1 MKHRAMSSR
10 LMPLVASCATVGM
23 LLAGLP
29 ASAVAVGT
37 TRAAAS
43 DASSSTTAT
52 ITPSADTTLQ
62 TWTSEKNSS
71 MASKPY
77 IGTLQGASQGVFG
90 EKFESTDAAD
100 TTDLKTGLL
109 TFDLSAYDHAPDSAT
124 FEMTYLGYRG
134 NPTATDTDTIK
145 VTPVDTT
152 VCTNNATDCG
162 ANVATGAT
170 KPKFSINDSS
180 FVAESKPFEYG
191 TTVYAGDAITVV
203 PANTKKV
210 TVDVTEIVRQQF
222 AEGKKVITLAVG
234 ETKKTEVRFA
244 SSEGTT
250 SLNGA
255 TADMAPKLTVSVSTK
270 DDLKPSADTTLQ
282 AWASEKNEKKNTAA
296 YVGAL
301 QPEGDYGDF
310 GEKFKST
317 DVHDV
322 TDAKMGLMTFDLSDY
337 TAAPEHSILT
347 LTYLGY
353 AGADKT
359 ATATDK
365 VKVVAVD
372 TSRCTGTAPCD
383 TNNATWANRPDF
395 EVTDTTKTATSH
407 AFAYGSK
414 KYSDGMTVE
423 SGNAKKVLLDVTDII
438 KAEFAKFSA
447 GATEKKITL
456 ALGELNKSDMRFGS
470 KEVTSLTGATEA
482 MQPTLSVTKKPKA
495 YTLSIEGP
503 TKVKYQKGEAFDKA
517 GLVVKATSTADGTVK
532 TLTEGNGEDNYTIDT
547 SAFDSASI
555 GVYPITVKYNK
566 DPEIAASFNAYVIAS
581 VEDGG
586 DGDTSKDDWLW
597 YKQPASQ
604 TDATAT
610 AGGNYGN
617 PDNNRW
623 QQTTLPF
630 GNGKIGGTVWGEV
643 SRERVTFNE
652 ETLWTGGPG
661 SSTSYNG
668 GNNETK
674 GQNGAT
680 LRALNKQLANGA
692 ETVNPGNLTG
702 GENAA
707 EQGNYLNWGDIY
719 LDYGFNDTT
728 VTEYRRDL
736 NLSKGKADVTF
747 KHDGVTYTREYFAS
761 NPDNVMVARLTA
773 SKAGK
778 LNFNVSMPTNTNYS
792 KTGETTTVKGDTL
805 TVKGALGN
813 NGLLY
818 NSQIKVV
825 LDNGEGTLSEG
836 ADGASLKVSDAK
848 AVTLYIAAATDY
860 KQKYPSYRTGETAA
874 EVNTRVAKVVQ
885 DAANKGYT
893 AVKKAHI
900 ADHSAIYDRV
910 KIDLGQS
917 GHSSDGAVATDAL
930 LKAYQRGSATTAQ
943 KRELETLVYKY
954 GRYLTIGSSRE
965 NSQLPSN
972 LQGIWSVTADDNAH
986 GNTPW
991 GSDFHMNVNLQMN
1004 YWPTYSANMGELA
1017 EPLIEYVEGLVKP
1030 GRVTA
1035 KVYAGAET
1043 TNPETTPIGEG
1054 EGYMAHTENTAYGWT
1069 APGQSFSWGWSPA
1082 AVPWILQNVYEA
1094 YEYSGDPAL
1103 LDRVYAL
1110 LKEES
1115 HFYVNYMLHK
1125 AGSSSGDRLTTGV
1138 AYSPEQGPLG
1148 TDGNTYESSLVWQM
1162 LNDAIEAAKAKGDP
1176 DGLVGDTTD
1185 CSADNWAK
1193 GDNGNFT
1200 DANANRSWSCAKSLL
1215 KPIEV
1220 GNSGQ
1225 IKEWYFEGALGKKK
1239 DGSAISGYQADNQH
1253 RHMSHLLG
1261 LFPGD
1266 LITIDNSEY
1275 MDAAK
1280 TSLRY
1285 RCFKGNVLQSNTG
1298 WAIGQRI
1305 NSWARTG
1312 DGNTTYKLVELQL
1325 KNAMYANL
1333 FDYHA
1338 PFQIDGNFGNT
1349 SGVDEMLLQSNS
1361 TFTDTDGKKYVNY
1374 TNILPALPDA
1384 WADGSVSGL
1393 VARGNFTV
1401 GTTWKNGKATEVKL
1415 TSNKGKQA
1423 AVKIT
1428 AGGAQN
1434 YEVKNGDT
1442 AVNAKVVT
1450 NADGASLLVFD
1461 TTAGT
1466 TYTITKKASA
1476 NVPVT
1481 GVTVTG
1487 ANTATAGDTVTL
1499 TATVAPADATD
1510 KSVTWSTSDAAVA
1523 TVNANGVVTTKK
1535 AGKVTITA
1543 TSNGDKTKF
1552 GSIEITVS
1560 AATVPVTSVT
1570 VAGDAAMTVDGEQ
1583 TLTATVA
1590 PANATDKTVT
1600 WKSSDATVA
1609 TVDANGKVVAKKA
1622 GEVTITAT
1630 AGGVSGTLKIT
1641 VSDKAPTVIP
1651 VRSVTVTG
1659 KQELVEGASTTLT
1672 ATVAPADATDKTVTW
1687 KSSDES
1693 VATVDKDGVVT
1704 AKKAGTV
1711 TITATAGGVSGTL
1724 DITVTAKPV
1733 ETVPVTSVE
1742 VTVEAGTT
1750 VSVGKTLQ
1758 ATATVKPGNAT
1769 NKKVTWKSSDESIA
1783 TVDANGVITAK
1794 KAGKVVIT
1802 ATSTDGTDKSGS
1814 VEITV
1819 ADETKPTPDHKSVK
1833 ADTGDVTAG
1842 KTGTVTEPKD
1852 VAGWKSRSII
1862 KQGKLGKAEIA
1873 DGTLVYAA
1881 GDKTGDDSFV
1891 VQYTMADGT
1900 VIDVTYSVTVKAA
1913 ETGKNDGDGKG
1924 DGVAKTGA
1932 AVGALAGLGLMLLA
1946 VGVSVVMI
1954 RRKRSA

>member
-1 MKHRAMSSR
+1 
-10 LMPLVASCATVGM
+10 
-23 LLAGLP
+23 
-29 ASAVAVGT
+29 
-37 TRAAAS
+37 
-43 DASSSTTAT
+43 
-52 ITPSADTTLQ
+52 
-62 TWTSEKNSS
+62 

-825 LDNGEGTLSEG
+825 LDQRGEGTLSEG

-972 LQGIWSVTADDNAH
+972 LQGIWSVTAGDNAH

-1220 GNSGQ
+1220 GDSGQ

-1239 DGSAISGYQADNQH
+1239 DGSAISGYQTDNQH

-1312 DGNTTYKLVELQL
+1312 DGNTTYQLVELQL

-1361 TFTDTDGKKYVNY
+1361 TFTDTAGKKYVNY

-1384 WADGSVSGL
+1384 WAGGSVSGL

-1401 GTTWKNGKATEVKL
+1401 GTTWANGKATEVKL

-1499 TATVAPADATD
+1499 TATVTPADATD

-1570 VAGDAAMTVDGEQ
+1570 VAGAAAMTVDGEQ

-1590 PANATDKTVT
+1590 PADATDKTVT

-1630 AGGVSGTLKIT
+1630 AGGMSGTLKIT

-1651 VRSVTVTG
+1651 VQSVTVTG

-1724 DITVTAKPV
+1724 HITVTAKPV

-1932 AVGALAGLGLMLLA
+1932 AVGALAGFGLMLLA

-1954 RRKRSA
+1954 RRKHSA

>member
-1 MKHRAMSSR
+1 
-10 LMPLVASCATVGM
+10 
-23 LLAGLP
+23 
-29 ASAVAVGT
+29 
-37 TRAAAS
+37 
-43 DASSSTTAT
+43 
-52 ITPSADTTLQ
+52 
-62 TWTSEKNSS
+62 
-71 MASKPY
+71 
-77 IGTLQGASQGVFG
+77 
-90 EKFESTDAAD
+90 
-100 TTDLKTGLL
+100 
-109 TFDLSAYDHAPDSAT
+109 
-124 FEMTYLGYRG
+124 
-134 NPTATDTDTIK
+134 
-145 VTPVDTT
+145 
-152 VCTNNATDCG
+152 
-162 ANVATGAT
+162 
-170 KPKFSINDSS
+170 
-180 FVAESKPFEYG
+180 
-191 TTVYAGDAITVV
+191 
-203 PANTKKV
+203 
-210 TVDVTEIVRQQF
+210 
-222 AEGKKVITLAVG
+222 
-234 ETKKTEVRFA
+234 
-244 SSEGTT
+244 
-250 SLNGA
+250 
-255 TADMAPKLTVSVSTK
+255 
-270 DDLKPSADTTLQ
+270 
-282 AWASEKNEKKNTAA
+282 
-296 YVGAL
+296 
-301 QPEGDYGDF
+301 
-310 GEKFKST
+310 
-317 DVHDV
+317 
-322 TDAKMGLMTFDLSDY
+322 
-337 TAAPEHSILT
+337 
-347 LTYLGY
+347 
-353 AGADKT
+353 
-359 ATATDK
+359 
-365 VKVVAVD
+365 
-372 TSRCTGTAPCD
+372 
-383 TNNATWANRPDF
+383 
-395 EVTDTTKTATSH
+395 
-407 AFAYGSK
+407 
-414 KYSDGMTVE
+414 
-423 SGNAKKVLLDVTDII
+423 
-438 KAEFAKFSA
+438 
-447 GATEKKITL
+447 
-456 ALGELNKSDMRFGS
+456 
-470 KEVTSLTGATEA
+470 
-482 MQPTLSVTKKPKA
+482 
-495 YTLSIEGP
+495 
-503 TKVKYQKGEAFDKA
+503 
-517 GLVVKATSTADGTVK
+517 
-532 TLTEGNGEDNYTIDT
+532 
-547 SAFDSASI
+547 
-555 GVYPITVKYNK
+555 
-566 DPEIAASFNAYVIAS
+566 
-581 VEDGG
+581 
-586 DGDTSKDDWLW
+586 
-597 YKQPASQ
+597 
-604 TDATAT
+604 
-610 AGGNYGN
+610 
-617 PDNNRW
+617 
-623 QQTTLPF
+623 
-630 GNGKIGGTVWGEV
+630 
-643 SRERVTFNE
+643 
-652 ETLWTGGPG
+652 
-661 SSTSYNG
+661 
-668 GNNETK
+668 
-674 GQNGAT
+674 
-680 LRALNKQLANGA
+680 
-692 ETVNPGNLTG
+692 
-702 GENAA
+702 
-707 EQGNYLNWGDIY
+707 
-719 LDYGFNDTT
+719 
-728 VTEYRRDL
+728 
-736 NLSKGKADVTF
+736 
-747 KHDGVTYTREYFAS
+747 
-761 NPDNVMVARLTA
+761 
-773 SKAGK
+773 
-778 LNFNVSMPTNTNYS
+778 
-792 KTGETTTVKGDTL
+792 
-805 TVKGALGN
+805 
-813 NGLLY
+813 
-818 NSQIKVV
+818 
-825 LDNGEGTLSEG
+825 
-836 ADGASLKVSDAK
+836 
-848 AVTLYIAAATDY
+848 
-860 KQKYPSYRTGETAA
+860 
-874 EVNTRVAKVVQ
+874 
-885 DAANKGYT
+885 
-893 AVKKAHI
+893 
-900 ADHSAIYDRV
+900 
-910 KIDLGQS
+910 
-917 GHSSDGAVATDAL
+917 
-930 LKAYQRGSATTAQ
+930 
-943 KRELETLVYKY
+943 
-954 GRYLTIGSSRE
+954 
-965 NSQLPSN
+965 
-972 LQGIWSVTADDNAH
+972 
-986 GNTPW
+986 
-991 GSDFHMNVNLQMN
+991 MNVNLQMN

-1043 TNPETTPIGEG
+1043 TNPETTPIGKG

-1176 DGLVGDTTD
+1176 DGLVGNTTD
-1185 CSADNWAK
+1185 CSTDNWAK
-1193 GDNGNFT
+1193 DDNGNFT

-1275 MDAAK
+1275 MEAAK

-1312 DGNTTYKLVELQL
+1312 DGNTTYQLVELQL

-1374 TNILPALPDA
+1374 TNILPALPAA
-1384 WADGSVSGL
+1384 WAGGSVSGL

-1401 GTTWKNGKATEVKL
+1401 GTTWENGKATEVKL

-1450 NADGASLLVFD
+1450 NAAGASLLVFD
-1461 TTAGT
+1461 TTEGT

-1499 TATVAPADATD
+1499 TATVAPANATD

-1543 TSNGDKTKF
+1543 TSNGDQTKF

-1651 VRSVTVTG
+1651 VQSVTVTG

-1724 DITVTAKPV
+1724 HITVTAKPV

-1900 VIDVTYSVTVKAA
+1900 VIDVTYSVTVKPV
-1913 ETGKNDGDGKG
+1913 ETDKNDGKNDGDGKG

-1932 AVGALAGLGLMLLA
+1932 AVGTLAGLGLMLLA

>member
-1 MKHRAMSSR
+1 M
-10 LMPLVASCATVGM
+10 
-23 LLAGLP
+23 
-29 ASAVAVGT
+29 
-37 TRAAAS
+37 
-43 DASSSTTAT
+43 
-52 ITPSADTTLQ
+52 
-62 TWTSEKNSS
+62 
-71 MASKPY
+71 
-77 IGTLQGASQGVFG
+77 
-90 EKFESTDAAD
+90 
-100 TTDLKTGLL
+100 
-109 TFDLSAYDHAPDSAT
+109 
-124 FEMTYLGYRG
+124 
-134 NPTATDTDTIK
+134 
-145 VTPVDTT
+145 
-152 VCTNNATDCG
+152 
-162 ANVATGAT
+162 
-170 KPKFSINDSS
+170 
-180 FVAESKPFEYG
+180 
-191 TTVYAGDAITVV
+191 
-203 PANTKKV
+203 
-210 TVDVTEIVRQQF
+210 
-222 AEGKKVITLAVG
+222 
-234 ETKKTEVRFA
+234 
-244 SSEGTT
+244 
-250 SLNGA
+250 
-255 TADMAPKLTVSVSTK
+255 
-270 DDLKPSADTTLQ
+270 
-282 AWASEKNEKKNTAA
+282 
-296 YVGAL
+296 
-301 QPEGDYGDF
+301 
-310 GEKFKST
+310 
-317 DVHDV
+317 
-322 TDAKMGLMTFDLSDY
+322 
-337 TAAPEHSILT
+337 
-347 LTYLGY
+347 
-353 AGADKT
+353 
-359 ATATDK
+359 
-365 VKVVAVD
+365 
-372 TSRCTGTAPCD
+372 
-383 TNNATWANRPDF
+383 
-395 EVTDTTKTATSH
+395 
-407 AFAYGSK
+407 
-414 KYSDGMTVE
+414 
-423 SGNAKKVLLDVTDII
+423 
-438 KAEFAKFSA
+438 
-447 GATEKKITL
+447 
-456 ALGELNKSDMRFGS
+456 
-470 KEVTSLTGATEA
+470 
-482 MQPTLSVTKKPKA
+482 
-495 YTLSIEGP
+495 
-503 TKVKYQKGEAFDKA
+503 
-517 GLVVKATSTADGTVK
+517 
-532 TLTEGNGEDNYTIDT
+532 
-547 SAFDSASI
+547 
-555 GVYPITVKYNK
+555 
-566 DPEIAASFNAYVIAS
+566 
-581 VEDGG
+581 
-586 DGDTSKDDWLW
+586 
-597 YKQPASQ
+597 
-604 TDATAT
+604 
-610 AGGNYGN
+610 
-617 PDNNRW
+617 
-623 QQTTLPF
+623 
-630 GNGKIGGTVWGEV
+630 
-643 SRERVTFNE
+643 
-652 ETLWTGGPG
+652 
-661 SSTSYNG
+661 
-668 GNNETK
+668 
-674 GQNGAT
+674 
-680 LRALNKQLANGA
+680 
-692 ETVNPGNLTG
+692 
-702 GENAA
+702 
-707 EQGNYLNWGDIY
+707 
-719 LDYGFNDTT
+719 
-728 VTEYRRDL
+728 
-736 NLSKGKADVTF
+736 
-747 KHDGVTYTREYFAS
+747 
-761 NPDNVMVARLTA
+761 
-773 SKAGK
+773 
-778 LNFNVSMPTNTNYS
+778 
-792 KTGETTTVKGDTL
+792 
-805 TVKGALGN
+805 
-813 NGLLY
+813 
-818 NSQIKVV
+818 
-825 LDNGEGTLSEG
+825 
-836 ADGASLKVSDAK
+836 
-848 AVTLYIAAATDY
+848 
-860 KQKYPSYRTGETAA
+860 
-874 EVNTRVAKVVQ
+874 
-885 DAANKGYT
+885 
-893 AVKKAHI
+893 
-900 ADHSAIYDRV
+900 
-910 KIDLGQS
+910 
-917 GHSSDGAVATDAL
+917 
-930 LKAYQRGSATTAQ
+930 
-943 KRELETLVYKY
+943 YKY

-972 LQGIWSVTADDNAH
+972 LQGIWSVTAGDNAH

-1017 EPLIEYVEGLVKP
+1017 EPLIEYVVKP

-1176 DGLVGDTTD
+1176 DGLVGNTTD

-1193 GDNGNFT
+1193 NDSGNFT

-1220 GNSGQ
+1220 GDSGQ

-1239 DGSAISGYQADNQH
+1239 DGSTISGYQADNQH

-1312 DGNTTYKLVELQL
+1312 DGNTTYQLVELQL

-1361 TFTDTDGKKYVNY
+1361 TFTDTAGKKYVNY

-1384 WADGSVSGL
+1384 WAGGSVSGL

-1401 GTTWKNGKATEVKL
+1401 GTTWKNGKATEVRL

-1499 TATVAPADATD
+1499 TATVAPANATD

-1590 PANATDKTVT
+1590 PATATDKTVT

-1651 VRSVTVTG
+1651 VQSVTVTG

-1724 DITVTAKPV
+1724 HITVTAKPV

-1819 ADETKPTPDHKSVK
+1819 VDETKPTPDHKSVK

-1954 RRKRSA
+1954 RRKHSA

>member
-1 MKHRAMSSR
+1 
-10 LMPLVASCATVGM
+10 
-23 LLAGLP
+23 
-29 ASAVAVGT
+29 
-37 TRAAAS
+37 
-43 DASSSTTAT
+43 
-52 ITPSADTTLQ
+52 
-62 TWTSEKNSS
+62 
-71 MASKPY
+71 
-77 IGTLQGASQGVFG
+77 
-90 EKFESTDAAD
+90 
-100 TTDLKTGLL
+100 
-109 TFDLSAYDHAPDSAT
+109 
-124 FEMTYLGYRG
+124 
-134 NPTATDTDTIK
+134 
-145 VTPVDTT
+145 
-152 VCTNNATDCG
+152 
-162 ANVATGAT
+162 
-170 KPKFSINDSS
+170 
-180 FVAESKPFEYG
+180 
-191 TTVYAGDAITVV
+191 
-203 PANTKKV
+203 
-210 TVDVTEIVRQQF
+210 
-222 AEGKKVITLAVG
+222 
-234 ETKKTEVRFA
+234 
-244 SSEGTT
+244 
-250 SLNGA
+250 
-255 TADMAPKLTVSVSTK
+255 
-270 DDLKPSADTTLQ
+270 
-282 AWASEKNEKKNTAA
+282 
-296 YVGAL
+296 
-301 QPEGDYGDF
+301 
-310 GEKFKST
+310 
-317 DVHDV
+317 
-322 TDAKMGLMTFDLSDY
+322 
-337 TAAPEHSILT
+337 
-347 LTYLGY
+347 
-353 AGADKT
+353 
-359 ATATDK
+359 
-365 VKVVAVD
+365 
-372 TSRCTGTAPCD
+372 
-383 TNNATWANRPDF
+383 
-395 EVTDTTKTATSH
+395 
-407 AFAYGSK
+407 
-414 KYSDGMTVE
+414 
-423 SGNAKKVLLDVTDII
+423 
-438 KAEFAKFSA
+438 
-447 GATEKKITL
+447 
-456 ALGELNKSDMRFGS
+456 
-470 KEVTSLTGATEA
+470 
-482 MQPTLSVTKKPKA
+482 
-495 YTLSIEGP
+495 
-503 TKVKYQKGEAFDKA
+503 
-517 GLVVKATSTADGTVK
+517 
-532 TLTEGNGEDNYTIDT
+532 
-547 SAFDSASI
+547 
-555 GVYPITVKYNK
+555 
-566 DPEIAASFNAYVIAS
+566 
-581 VEDGG
+581 
-586 DGDTSKDDWLW
+586 
-597 YKQPASQ
+597 
-604 TDATAT
+604 
-610 AGGNYGN
+610 
-617 PDNNRW
+617 
-623 QQTTLPF
+623 
-630 GNGKIGGTVWGEV
+630 
-643 SRERVTFNE
+643 
-652 ETLWTGGPG
+652 
-661 SSTSYNG
+661 
-668 GNNETK
+668 
-674 GQNGAT
+674 
-680 LRALNKQLANGA
+680 
-692 ETVNPGNLTG
+692 
-702 GENAA
+702 
-707 EQGNYLNWGDIY
+707 
-719 LDYGFNDTT
+719 
-728 VTEYRRDL
+728 
-736 NLSKGKADVTF
+736 
-747 KHDGVTYTREYFAS
+747 
-761 NPDNVMVARLTA
+761 
-773 SKAGK
+773 
-778 LNFNVSMPTNTNYS
+778 
-792 KTGETTTVKGDTL
+792 
-805 TVKGALGN
+805 
-813 NGLLY
+813 
-818 NSQIKVV
+818 
-825 LDNGEGTLSEG
+825 
-836 ADGASLKVSDAK
+836 
-848 AVTLYIAAATDY
+848 
-860 KQKYPSYRTGETAA
+860 
-874 EVNTRVAKVVQ
+874 
-885 DAANKGYT
+885 
-893 AVKKAHI
+893 
-900 ADHSAIYDRV
+900 
-910 KIDLGQS
+910 
-917 GHSSDGAVATDAL
+917 
-930 LKAYQRGSATTAQ
+930 
-943 KRELETLVYKY
+943 
-954 GRYLTIGSSRE
+954 
-965 NSQLPSN
+965 
-972 LQGIWSVTADDNAH
+972 
-986 GNTPW
+986 
-991 GSDFHMNVNLQMN
+991 MNVNLQMN

-1185 CSADNWAK
+1185 CSANNWAK

-1220 GNSGQ
+1220 GDSGQ

-1275 MDAAK
+1275 MEAAK

-1312 DGNTTYKLVELQL
+1312 DGNTTYQLVELQL

-1361 TFTDTDGKKYVNY
+1361 TFTDTAGKKYVNY

-1384 WADGSVSGL
+1384 WAGGSVSGL

-1499 TATVAPADATD
+1499 TAPVTPANATD

-1622 GEVTITAT
+1622 GE
-1630 AGGVSGTLKIT
+1630 
-1641 VSDKAPTVIP
+1641 
-1651 VRSVTVTG
+1651 
-1659 KQELVEGASTTLT
+1659 
-1672 ATVAPADATDKTVTW
+1672 
-1687 KSSDES
+1687 
-1693 VATVDKDGVVT
+1693 
-1704 AKKAGTV
+1704 V

>member
-1 MKHRAMSSR
+1 MSSR

-29 ASAVAVGT
+29 VSAVAVGT

-77 IGTLQGASQGVFG
+77 IGTLQGPSQGVFG

-191 TTVYAGDAITVV
+191 TTVYTGDAITVV

-347 LTYLGY
+347 LTYLA

-423 SGNAKKVLLDVTDII
+423 SGNAKKVLLDVTDVI
-438 KAEFAKFSA
+438 KAEFAKF
-447 GATEKKITL
+447 GTDATEKKITL

-972 LQGIWSVTADDNAH
+972 LQGIWSVTAGDNAH

-1185 CSADNWAK
+1185 CSANNWAK

-1220 GNSGQ
+1220 GDSGQ

-1275 MDAAK
+1275 MEAAK

-1312 DGNTTYKLVELQL
+1312 DGNTTYQLVELQL

-1361 TFTDTDGKKYVNY
+1361 TFTDTAGKKYVNY

-1384 WADGSVSGL
+1384 WAGGSVSGL

-1499 TATVAPADATD
+1499 TATVAPANATD

-1590 PANATDKTVT
+1590 PATATDKTVT

-1651 VRSVTVTG
+1651 VQSVTVTG

-1724 DITVTAKPV
+1724 HITVTAKPV

-1769 NKKVTWKSSDESIA
+1769 NKTVTWKSSDESIA

-1819 ADETKPTPDHKSVK
+1819 VDETKPTPDHKSVK